1 MTEQEHLEISRKLAR
16 AIGWKPEQIRTF
28 RMGYGENPE
37 KWLACNGKE
46 FDYRDWNVIG
56 PIAERYDCFPYKNCS
71 GLWEVYCSN
80 AEGTATPQEAIALA
94 VIGLVESEKP
104 NAKLSGA
111 EGVRS

>member
-1 MTEQEHLEISRKLAR
+1 MTDLELSAALAK
-16 AIGWKPEQIRTF
+16 AIGWPDVD
-28 RMGYGENPE
+28 P
-37 KWLACNGKE
+37 LNGICWVLKVKDRWRE
-46 FDYRDWNVIG
+46 FDYREWSVIG